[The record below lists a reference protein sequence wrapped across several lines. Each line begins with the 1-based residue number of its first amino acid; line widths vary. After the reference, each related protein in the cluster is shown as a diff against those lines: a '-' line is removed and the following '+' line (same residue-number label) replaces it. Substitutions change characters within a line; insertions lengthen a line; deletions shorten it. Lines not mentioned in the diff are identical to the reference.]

1 MVVQAFA
8 RTNDAMDEEEDDLYN
23 QLQDIVS
30 SCNRNDKV
38 GNNNTNREVMGR
50 FGIGVMNDNG
60 ERLCDICSANEFIIT
75 GTIFPHKDIRH

>member
-1 MVVQAFA
+1 
-8 RTNDAMDEEEDDLYN
+8 MDEEEDDLYN

-30 SCNRNDKV
+30 SCNRNDIIVVMGDLKAKV

-60 ERLCDICSANEFIIT
+60 ERLCDICSTNEFIIT
-75 GTIFPHKDIRH
+75 GTIFPHKDIH